1 CVVSP
6 LGGRYAAPLDRG
18 ISLSSEVNWY
28 LEGLKIVAQLAVGA
42 VGAVYGYKSAV
53 RKFSETTKDTDKTV
67 FTSSVTNERAV
78 WRSELREGIGKY
90 IECSFKFIENTGKL
104 SELSS
109 LKSLIIMRLNPKAW
123 SYSSE
128 HTLDHAV
135 LKSVNSIYATCEKE
149 RINAAK
155 LKSEIANLEKC
166 AQKLLKSEWQK
177 SKKEAVEGRERD
189 A

>member
-1 CVVSP
+1 M
-6 LGGRYAAPLDRG
+6 
-18 ISLSSEVNWY
+18 SSEVNWY

-42 VGAVYGYKSAV
+42 FGAMYGYKSAV

-78 WRSELREGIGKY
+78 WRSELRGGIGKY
-90 IECSFKFIENTGKL
+90 IECSLKFIENTGKL

-123 SYSSE
+123 SYSFE
-128 HTLDHAV
+128 HRLDHAV
-135 LKSVNSIYATCEKE
+135 LKSVNSIYATCEKK
-149 RINAAK
+149 RLNAEK

-166 AQKLLKSEWQK
+166 AQELLKSEWQK

-189 A
+189 T

>member
-1 CVVSP
+1 M
-6 LGGRYAAPLDRG
+6 
-18 ISLSSEVNWY
+18 SSEVNWY

-53 RKFSETTKDTDKTV
+53 RKFSETTKDTDKTI
-67 FTSSVTNERAV
+67 FTSSVTNERAI

-109 LKSLIIMRLNPKAW
+109 LKALIIMRLNPKAW

-128 HTLDHAV
+128 H
-135 LKSVNSIYATCEKE
+135 I
-149 RINAAK
+149 
-155 LKSEIANLEKC
+155 
-166 AQKLLKSEWQK
+166 
-177 SKKEAVEGRERD
+177 REYGHPALMAR
-189 A
+189 